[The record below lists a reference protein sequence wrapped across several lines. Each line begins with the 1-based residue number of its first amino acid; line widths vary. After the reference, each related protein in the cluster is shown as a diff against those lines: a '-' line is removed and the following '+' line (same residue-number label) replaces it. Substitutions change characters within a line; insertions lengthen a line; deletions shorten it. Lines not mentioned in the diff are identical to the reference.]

1 MAYPEPITLDD
12 IYGPS
17 AEDADEEEEPCSE
30 CGDAWPA
37 SELDDELLCPD
48 CRIEQL
54 EMTRDVK

>member
-1 MAYPEPITLDD
+1 MNLDD
-12 IYGPS
+12 IYGPG
-17 AEDADEEEEPCSE
+17 AEEADEEEEPCSE

-37 SELDDELLCPD
+37 SELDDERLCPD